1 MKTSLARYGQK
12 MGILRSDLR
21 VDTRY
26 RISPSETK
34 ALKGYWGH
42 MVPNTLWRFRSN
54 IFYMLP
60 RKFLL
65 FLSLYLSIKNIFV
78 HKFSSFANYLIFLFQ
93 LLLVVT
99 WLSIM
104 QTRHMKD
111 YQENNL
117 GTLMIKS
124 MCKELKIEYIY
135 LEI

>member
-99 WLSIM
+99 
-104 QTRHMKD
+104 
-111 YQENNL
+111 
-117 GTLMIKS
+117 
-124 MCKELKIEYIY
+124 
-135 LEI
+135 

>member
-60 RKFLL
+60 RKFLYYITINIQV
-65 FLSLYLSIKNIFV
+65 FLCNIGSKNI
-78 HKFSSFANYLIFLFQ
+78 
-93 LLLVVT
+93 
-99 WLSIM
+99 LS
-104 QTRHMKD
+104 
-111 YQENNL
+111 
-117 GTLMIKS
+117 
-124 MCKELKIEYIY
+124 
-135 LEI
+135 

>member
-1 MKTSLARYGQK
+1 MGTSPFYLLILSTLVSRKNAKNYFILSKMRTSVARYGQK

-60 RKFLL
+60 PFIGGYMIIDHANKTHERLSRKQPGDF
-65 FLSLYLSIKNIFV
+65 
-78 HKFSSFANYLIFLFQ
+78 
-93 LLLVVT
+93 
-99 WLSIM
+99 
-104 QTRHMKD
+104 D
-111 YQENNL
+111 D
-117 GTLMIKS
+117 
-124 MCKELKIEYIY
+124 
-135 LEI
+135 